1 MSVTKQNRIFRQ
13 HQNRAIIGSQ
23 VKFKILSF
31 KSQLLVKSDTYN
43 IKPNQTQ
50 QNKKMTSLVCTS
62 TLQERK
68 LTDKM
73 TQTVSVIQQSNY
85 KFLKEAVKPGISV
98 LYSSK
103 YESLELRY
111 LLHIS

>member
-31 KSQLLVKSDTYN
+31 KSQLFVKSDTYN

-73 TQTVSVIQQSNY
+73 TQAVSVVQQSNS
-85 KFLKEAVKPGISV
+85 KFIREAVKHGILL

-103 YESLELRY
+103 YEILKLRY

>member
-1 MSVTKQNRIFRQ
+1 MSFIKQNRIFRQ
-13 HQNRAIIGSQ
+13 HQNRTIIGSQ
-23 VKFKILSF
+23 VKFKILSS
-31 KSQLLVKSDTYN
+31 KGQLLVKFDIYN
-43 IKPNQTQ
+43 IKQNQVQ
-50 QNKKMTSLVCTS
+50 QNKKMASLVCTN

-73 TQTVSVIQQSNY
+73 VQTVSVVHQSNY
-85 KFLKEAVKPGISV
+85 KFIREAVKHGV
-98 LYSSK
+98 LTLYSSK

>member
-1 MSVTKQNRIFRQ
+1 MSFIKQNRKFRQ
-13 HQNRAIIGSQ
+13 HQNRTIIKSQ
-23 VKFKILSF
+23 VENKILSS
-31 KSQLLVKSDTYN
+31 KGQLLVKSDTDN

-85 KFLKEAVKPGISV
+85 KFLKEAVKQGILV

-103 YESLELRY
+103 YESMELRY